1 MASGTLKPGTQVLTD
16 YGPKT
21 IGDIREGDA
30 LITKAGNLPQMG
42 DCSDEIVKE
51 ACGEGTILFG
61 FNDEEPF
68 FTANHVIYTTTGL
81 RAIDPIG
88 AKRENPWLEVG
99 K

>member
-1 MASGTLKPGTQVLTD
+1 
-16 YGPKT
+16 
-21 IGDIREGDA
+21 
-30 LITKAGNLPQMG
+30 MG
-42 DCSDEIVKE
+42 DCSDEIMKE

-61 FNDEEPF
+61 FNDEESF
-68 FTANHVIYTTTGL
+68 FTANHVFYTTTGL